1 MNARRLLGWLLIA
14 FAALL
19 AYSQTVALP
28 HLLGVEV
35 EGFDFPQRYAVESS
49 IESYG
54 LALVALSVG
63 ILILRSRASAVAWA
77 ALVFVLLALWLMVG
91 RELWLH
97 YYELPHKYSHYRDV
111 HPPYFTGT
119 FWMFTPRFLWHLI
132 LPVSAVLS
140 ALYVFKSTRKT
151 DA

>member
-1 MNARRLLGWLLIA
+1 MNAPRLLGWLLIA

-28 HLLGVEV
+28 HFLGVEV
-35 EGFDFPQRYAVESS
+35 DGFDFPRRYAIESS

-54 LALVALSVG
+54 LALVALCVG
-63 ILILRSRASAVAWA
+63 IGALRSSARAVAWA
-77 ALVFVLLALWLMVG
+77 ALAFGLVALWLMVG

-97 YYELPHKYSHYRDV
+97 YFEMPRKYPGYADTH
-111 HPPYFTGT
+111 PYFSGT

-132 LPVSAVLS
+132 LPGTAVLS
-140 ALYVFKSTRKT
+140 AIYVFRSTHKS